1 MLIRNKKIKRA
12 QGFTLL
18 ETLVALAILALSLG
32 VIYQIFGVSLKNIQH
47 ARDYSYAQMLA
58 ESKLSEIG
66 KGIPV
71 IEGSY
76 GGNVGQKYIW
86 KMDVI
91 PLHGDDSDE
100 QLIYTYQVKFTISW
114 MHSGKGRTI
123 AINTYR
129 LSTGEV

>member
-1 MLIRNKKIKRA
+1 M
-12 QGFTLL
+12 
-18 ETLVALAILALSLG
+18 ETLVALSILAISLG

-76 GGNVGQKYIW
+76 GGDIDEKYRWEMNITPATSSLTGNE
-86 KMDVI
+86 VI
-91 PLHGDDSDE
+91 YE
-100 QLIYTYQVKFTISW
+100 YKVKFIISW
-114 MHSGKGRTI
+114 PANDKDRSI
-123 AINTYR
+123 VIDTYR
-129 LSTGEV
+129 LSSGEV

>member
-1 MLIRNKKIKRA
+1 M
-12 QGFTLL
+12 
-18 ETLVALAILALSLG
+18 
-32 VIYQIFGVSLKNIQH
+32 IYQIFGVSLKNIQH

-76 GGNVGQKYIW
+76 GGSVGQKYTW

-91 PLHGDDSDE
+91 PLHGDVSDE